1 MGGEARHGGH
11 TGGRP
16 FAGKNRR
23 DFPPQRGYDEL
34 KTEKFFQKSL
44 NKNGFLGK
52 YKRFSNGFHYCY
64 SKADNKMYLVD
75 EEDIIIDSSLTK
87 ELDSGGIDSSK
98 NEFAPVLVTKLTNKL
113 K

>member
-1 MGGEARHGGH
+1 MVKNMNTTLSVEVVTDGEFE
-11 TGGRP
+11 
-16 FAGKNRR
+16 FAA
-23 DFPPQRGYDEL
+23 DAIE
-34 KTEKFFQKSL
+34 SL

-87 ELDSGGIDSSK
+87 EFDSGGIDSSK